1 MYSYQFGIHATRS
14 LKPMAASLHFIVAGG
29 GIGGLAAAYVLARD
43 GHRVTVL
50 EQQAQFGE
58 IGAGIQLG
66 PNIFRMFEWLGL
78 TKAIDEVA
86 FFPPGMGMNDV
97 RTGEKVVRV
106 CLGDTVKSVYGYP
119 YGVIYR
125 ADLHKVFLDACS
137 RFDGVT
143 LRTSSKV
150 EGFAQDASSVT
161 ATLASGETLRGDA
174 LIGADGLWSRI
185 RESIVGDG
193 KPRVSGHIAYRAVLK
208 REDVPKHLWSDEVVL
223 WGGEKTHLVHYP
235 LRRGELFNLVAVF
248 HSNKYDEGWNTFG
261 DTAEL
266 TGRFADAVPQV
277 KELLGKIETW
287 KMWVLCDREPVKNW
301 SRGRATLL
309 GDAAHPM
316 LQYLAQGAGQAI
328 EDSVVL
334 GQALKAAGG
343 NVEEAFLK
351 YQQTRYLRTGRVQLT
366 ARFYGDIYHASGV
379 TRELRNRMFQS
390 GQESAGF
397 AGLKWMYEGIDPEKL
412 FQTPLAA
419 EGSIPGQGDPT

>member
-1 MYSYQFGIHATRS
+1 MPQPLNLLI
-14 LKPMAASLHFIVAGG
+14 AGG
-29 GIGGLAAAYVLARD
+29 GIGGLAAAYVLARA
-43 GHRVTVL
+43 GHAVTAL
-50 EQQAQFGE
+50 EQSAAFGE

-66 PNIFRMFEWLGL
+66 PNIFKMFEYLGL
-78 TKAIDEVA
+78 TDAVSRVA
-86 FFPPGMGMNDV
+86 FFPPGLGMNDV

-106 CLGDTVKSVYGYP
+106 PLGETARAAYGFP

-125 ADLHKVFLDACS
+125 ADLHQVFLEAC
-137 RFDGVT
+137 RTLPGVT

-150 EGFAQDASSVT
+150 ESFEQGAGMVT
-161 ATLASGETLRGDA
+161 VRLTGGDSLQGDA

-185 RESIVGDG
+185 RETVVGDG

-208 REDVPKHLWSDEVVL
+208 REDVPAHLWSDDVLL

-266 TGRFADAVPQV
+266 NERFAGAVPQV
-277 KELLGKIETW
+277 RELLGKIETW

-301 SRGRATLL
+301 SDRRVTLL

-328 EDSVVL
+328 EDAVVL
-334 GQALKAAGG
+334 GEALRATQGD
-343 NVEEAFLK
+343 VEEAFRK
-351 YQQTRYLRTGRVQLT
+351 YQQARYLRTGRVQLT
-366 ARFYGDIYHASGV
+366 ARFYGDIYHAAGV
-379 TRELRNRMFQS
+379 QRELRNQMFQ
-390 GQESAGF
+390 GGKESAGF
-397 AGLKWMYEGIDPEKL
+397 AGLKWMYDGIDPQRL
-412 FQTPLAA
+412 F
-419 EGSIPGQGDPT
+419 D

>member
-1 MYSYQFGIHATRS
+1 MTSETTHP
-14 LKPMAASLHFIVAGG
+14 LNLIVAGG
-29 GIGGLAAAYVLARD
+29 GIGGLAAAYVLGRA

-50 EQQAQFGE
+50 EQASSYGE

-66 PNIFRMFEWLGL
+66 PNIFKMFDYLGL
-78 TKAIDEVA
+78 TKAVNRVA
-86 FFPPGMGMNDV
+86 FFPPGLGMNDV
-97 RTGEKVVRV
+97 RTGEKVIRV
-106 CLGDTVKSVYGYP
+106 PLGDAALAAYGYP

-125 ADLHKVFLDACS
+125 VDMHDVFLHACKALPT
-137 RFDGVT
+137 VT
-143 LRTSSKV
+143 LLTSSKV
-150 EGFAQDASSVT
+150 ESFEQDGSGVRARL
-161 ATLASGETLRGDA
+161 ATGETLEGDA

-185 RESIVGDG
+185 REAVVGDG

-208 REDVPKHLWSDEVVL
+208 RDEVPQHLWSDDVLL

-266 TGRFADAVPQV
+266 NERFAQAVPQV
-277 KELLGKIETW
+277 KELLGKIQTW

-301 SRGRATLL
+301 TKGRVTLL

-328 EDSVVL
+328 EDAVVL
-334 GQALKAAGG
+334 GEALRFTHGDVEQA
-343 NVEEAFLK
+343 FRK
-351 YQQTRYLRTGRVQLT
+351 YQQARYLRTGRVQLT

-379 TRELRNRMFQS
+379 QRELRNQLFQS
-390 GQESAGF
+390 GKESAGF
-397 AGLKWMYEGIDPEKL
+397 AGLKWMYDGIDLENL
-412 FQTPLAA
+412 FT
-419 EGSIPGQGDPT
+419 S

>member
-1 MYSYQFGIHATRS
+1 MTRP
-14 LKPMAASLHFIVAGG
+14 LQLIVAGG
-29 GIGGLAAAYVLARD
+29 GIGGLAAAFVLARD
-43 GHRVTVL
+43 GHAITVL
-50 EQQAQFGE
+50 EQSQAFGE

-66 PNIFRMFEWLGL
+66 PNIFKMFEYLGL
-78 TKAIDEVA
+78 TDAVSRVA
-86 FFPPGMGMNDV
+86 FFPPGLGMNDV

-106 CLGDTVKSVYGYP
+106 PLGETARAAYGFP

-125 ADLHKVFLDACS
+125 ADLHQVFLEAC
-137 RFDGVT
+137 RTLPGVT

-150 EGFAQDASSVT
+150 ESFEQGAGMVT
-161 ATLASGETLRGDA
+161 VRLTGGDSLQGDA

-185 RESIVGDG
+185 RETVVGDG

-208 REDVPKHLWSDEVVL
+208 REDVPAHLWSDDVLL

-266 TGRFADAVPQV
+266 NERFAGAVPQV
-277 KELLGKIETW
+277 RELLGKIETW

-301 SRGRATLL
+301 SDRRVTLL

-328 EDSVVL
+328 EDAVVL
-334 GQALKAAGG
+334 GEALRATQGD
-343 NVEEAFLK
+343 VEEAFRK
-351 YQQTRYLRTGRVQLT
+351 YQQARYLRTGRVQLT
-366 ARFYGDIYHASGV
+366 ARFYGDIYHAAGV
-379 TRELRNRMFQS
+379 QRELRNQMFQ
-390 GQESAGF
+390 GGKESAGF
-397 AGLKWMYEGIDPEKL
+397 AGLKWMYDGIDPQRL
-412 FQTPLAA
+412 F
-419 EGSIPGQGDPT
+419 D

>member
-1 MYSYQFGIHATRS
+1 MTSRAMTQPLPLLI
-14 LKPMAASLHFIVAGG
+14 AGG
-29 GIGGLAAAYVLARD
+29 GIGGLAAAFVLARD
-43 GHRVTVL
+43 GHAVTVL
-50 EQQAQFGE
+50 EQAAAFGE

-66 PNIFRMFEWLGL
+66 PNIFKMFEYLGL
-78 TKAIDEVA
+78 TEAVSRVA
-86 FFPPGMGMNDV
+86 FFPPGLGMNDV

-106 CLGDTVKSVYGYP
+106 PLGNTALAAYGYP

-125 ADLHKVFLDACS
+125 ADLHQVFLDAC
-137 RFDGVT
+137 RALPNVT

-150 EGFAQDASSVT
+150 ESFEQDRQGVT
-161 ATLASGETLRGDA
+161 VHLHSGEALRASA

-185 RESIVGDG
+185 REKVVGDG

-208 REDVPKHLWSDEVVL
+208 RDDVPAHLWSDDVLL

-266 TGRFADAVPQV
+266 NERFAQAVPQV
-277 KELLGKIETW
+277 RELLGKIETW

-301 SRGRATLL
+301 SDGRVTLL

-328 EDSVVL
+328 EDAVVL
-334 GQALKAAGG
+334 GAALRSCPGDIAQA
-343 NVEEAFLK
+343 FQK
-351 YQQTRYLRTGRVQLT
+351 YQQARYLRTGRVQLT

-379 TRELRNRMFQS
+379 QRELRNQLFQS
-390 GQESAGF
+390 GKESAGF
-397 AGLKWMYEGIDPEKL
+397 AGLKWMYEGIDPDHL
-412 FQTPLAA
+412 FT
-419 EGSIPGQGDPT
+419 

>member
-1 MYSYQFGIHATRS
+1 MSFP
-14 LKPMAASLHFIVAGG
+14 LPLLVAGG
-29 GIGGLAAAYVLARD
+29 GIGGLAAAMVLARD
-43 GHRVTVL
+43 GHAVTVL
-50 EQQAQFGE
+50 EQSSAFGE

-66 PNIFRMFEWLGL
+66 PNIFRMFDFLGL
-78 TKAIDEVA
+78 TDAISKVA
-86 FFPPGMGMNDV
+86 YFPPGLGMNDV

-106 CLGDTVKSVYGYP
+106 PLGDVTRAAYGFP

-125 ADLHKVFLDACS
+125 ADLHQVFLEACQAQPN
-137 RFDGVT
+137 VT
-143 LRTSSKV
+143 LRTSAKLESFSQDGASV
-150 EGFAQDASSVT
+150 QARLAGGEVIEGS
-161 ATLASGETLRGDA
+161 A

-185 RESIVGDG
+185 REAIVGDG

-208 REDVPKHLWSDEVVL
+208 REDVPTHLWSDDVLL

-266 TGRFADAVPQV
+266 TERFADAVPQV
-277 KELLGKIETW
+277 RELLGKIETW

-301 SRGRATLL
+301 SDRRVTLL

-328 EDSVVL
+328 EDAVVL
-334 GQALKAAGG
+334 REALRFTGGDVAQA
-343 NVEEAFLK
+343 FQK
-351 YQQTRYLRTGRVQLT
+351 YQQARYLRTGRVQLT

-379 TRELRNRMFQS
+379 QRELRNRMFQS
-390 GQESAGF
+390 GTESAGF
-397 AGLKWMYEGIDPEKL
+397 AGLKWMYQGIDPRNL
-412 FQTPLAA
+412 FA
-419 EGSIPGQGDPT
+419 